1 MVLRVQLRE
10 HRPLNAFFVRDEELQ
25 RGRPTGALEPDE
37 LHLEDREPELLLHR
51 PPDRF
56 APPATDI
63 QVRRLTAL
71 SVPHGEAVAGGEG
84 AEQRHRDR
92 HAEDDRERE
101 IGRMVDAEVDA
112 IQGHPSEDGDD
123 GELRVPT
130 RAAGNHQHVDEP
142 HEHGGERRDRL

>member
-10 HRPLNAFFVRDEELQ
+10 HRPFNATLVRDTKLQ
-25 RGRPTGALEPDE
+25 RRRPSRALEPDE

-63 QVRRLTAL
+63 QVRRLAAL
-71 SVPHGEAVAGGEG
+71 PVPHGEDVARGEG

-112 IQGHPSEDGDD
+112 IQGHPREDGDD